1 MRASSDTVAR
11 CGIILS
17 RSKSLRELIEKET
30 SMKVTEYKN
39 MKAGD
44 LVRIKGERG
53 TFKVMWVE
61 QFETKR
67 PDEITVVGGSSGRN
81 AWRTFLS
88 ERVTRRPK
96 RQQVTR

>member
-1 MRASSDTVAR
+1 
-11 CGIILS
+11 
-17 RSKSLRELIEKET
+17 
-30 SMKVTEYKN
+30 MKVTEYNKMN
-39 MKAGD
+39 QGD

>member
-30 SMKVTEYKN
+30 SMQVTEYKN